1 MSRFNNPLVAAGLT
15 AYAIERQ
22 NGWERRQRE
31 GTSTWAEQRR
41 FWIDAILQGMAK
53 LEGEEPDPKLMERF
67 DHELGQARGSAATVP
82 APVKL
87 QKETIRNLRCFVS
100 ALRDT
105 GDDRRR
111 QIDVVWKLLDD
122 RQPPIHHKQLPHIES
137 YDVRARN
144 SRRCLMPYIHF
155 TEEQKN
161 QANRVDLAEFLR
173 FKGEPLIRSGRELR
187 MERNQSVTIR
197 GNEWYDHATEK
208 GGGPVSFLKEFYG
221 MNYQQAVLTLLDED
235 ISQLCPQVDTP
246 REKAKKEFAL
256 PPANENNRRAFAYLL
271 KHRHLDRDVLTTFVR
286 MGLVYEDKGYHNAV
300 FVGMDINGEAHHA
313 HKRSTNSQGKAF
325 RMTVEGSDFRYA
337 FNWPGSSGHLLV
349 FEAPI
354 DMLSF
359 ISMHHDS
366 NWAKHSYVALCGTS
380 SQPMLG
386 MLERYPQIQTV
397 HLCLDN
403 DQAGQLATK
412 RLAKLLREKGL
423 AVDARV
429 PVLKDWNEDLCSHF
443 QQKQEMQHE
452 QNVS

>member
-1 MSRFNNPLVAAGLT
+1 
-15 AYAIERQ
+15 
-22 NGWERRQRE
+22 
-31 GTSTWAEQRR
+31 
-41 FWIDAILQGMAK
+41 
-53 LEGEEPDPKLMERF
+53 
-67 DHELGQARGSAATVP
+67 
-82 APVKL
+82 
-87 QKETIRNLRCFVS
+87 
-100 ALRDT
+100 
-105 GDDRRR
+105 
-111 QIDVVWKLLDD
+111 
-122 RQPPIHHKQLPHIES
+122 
-137 YDVRARN
+137 
-144 SRRCLMPYIHF
+144 MPYIHF

-452 QNVS
+452 QSVS